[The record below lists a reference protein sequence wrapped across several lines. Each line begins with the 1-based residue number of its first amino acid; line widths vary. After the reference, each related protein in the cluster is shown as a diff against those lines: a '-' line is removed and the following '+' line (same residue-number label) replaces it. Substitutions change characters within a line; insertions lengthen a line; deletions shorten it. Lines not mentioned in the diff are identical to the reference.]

1 MKRRSFLRWKDFKR
15 RAVTLSY
22 DDGSKFDERLIE
34 IMESNG
40 LKGTFNLNSGFM
52 PEEDGLWR
60 VSTQKALKL
69 YANQEIAVHGVK
81 HLSLAEVDGAMAT
94 DDVVNDRKNLEKL
107 FGKIVKGM
115 AYANGSYDDSV
126 VEILKKCGIWY
137 ARTVDATNGFNL
149 PEEFLKW
156 HPTCHHGAPNL
167 MELAKAFVEE
177 SDDLGYFWWK
187 GPMLFYLWGHSY
199 EFDGGN
205 NWEIIEEFA
214 KYMGG
219 REDIWY
225 ATNGEIYEYV
235 QAYDRLEF
243 SADGGY
249 IHNPSAID
257 VYICYFRRNY
267 LVPAGQTVKADTS
280 Y

>member
-1 MKRRSFLRWKDFKR
+1 MK
-15 RAVTLSY
+15 V
-22 DDGSKFDERLIE
+22 
-34 IMESNG
+34 M
-40 LKGTFNLNSGFM
+40 SGNWS
-52 PEEDGLWR
+52 E
-60 VSTQKALKL
+60 T
-69 YANQEIAVHGVK
+69 
-81 HLSLAEVDGAMAT
+81 
-94 DDVVNDRKNLEKL
+94 DRKNLEKL

-199 EFDGGN
+199 EFNDRN